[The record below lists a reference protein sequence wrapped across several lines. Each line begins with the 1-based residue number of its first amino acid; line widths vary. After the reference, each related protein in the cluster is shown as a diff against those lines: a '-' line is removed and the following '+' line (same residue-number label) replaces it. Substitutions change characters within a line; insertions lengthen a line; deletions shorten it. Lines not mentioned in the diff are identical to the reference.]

1 LATCFII
8 VYTILS
14 CYIMNLIT
22 RSFAKITSALVLLGI
37 LQINSQIV
45 AQHTSFPY
53 YQSFETGLGSWTQ
66 DTDED
71 FDWTARTGGTPSNN
85 TGPSEAADGATYI
98 YLESSDPNSPS
109 KVATITSGA
118 FDLSKLT
125 TPKFSFAYHMYGAN
139 MGTLDLQISTDD
151 GANWASLWQK
161 SGDQTN
167 NWITATIDLAAYQSN
182 QVKFRFVGTTG
193 DSFRSDAAVDRIQ
206 INDIGALAVT
216 SISPTIATGGSTI
229 TLKGQGFSAVPSDHT
244 VKINGVQIPVVSA
257 TTTELKV
264 ILPASVTTDRLS
276 VEVNSLQASSGV
288 EVIIPLTVYPYAE
301 SFEDGLGMWMQDPAD
316 DFDWRLRSG
325 ATPTSSTGPSGAID
339 GSIYLYVESSDPNYP
354 TKTGIITSRYFD
366 LTSLT
371 NPKLEFI
378 YHMYGS
384 SMGTLKVEASTDGK
398 NWNTLLTRSG
408 DKGDTWFV
416 TSADLSAYKTTAT
429 VLRFVATTASSF
441 RSDIAID
448 RIKITGDDVLT
459 LSGFSPAQATENA
472 TVTIAGANFSTTASS
487 NIVKFNGTAATV
499 TSASANQL
507 TVLVPSGASNGK
519 ITVETGGN
527 TVTSNTDF
535 TMVYPPTIASF
546 SPQSAKAGN
555 TVTITGTN
563 FDAIRTNN
571 TIKFNGE
578 VAVINSASNTELQVY
593 VPNLATTGKITL
605 EVNGFSQTT
614 ATDFTIIPSPVMT
627 DFSPKSGKEGSTVTI
642 TGKNFDTTPG
652 NNLVKFNGT
661 AATVTAAT
669 TTELQV
675 TVPAGILDGNITVE
689 VAGDV
694 TTSSEQFTVIL
705 PPTITSFSPNSG
717 KIGSTII
724 ITGTGFDATATKNTV
739 KINGVPTTVS
749 FSTNT
754 ELTIVV
760 PNDAT
765 TGKIYLEVN
774 GFNVTTTDDFTV
786 ILAPSVPTIS
796 DFSPKSGVK
805 GDVITITGTNFST
818 IAANNIVKFNGV
830 TASLVDA
837 TSTEL
842 KVAVPGGSVTGKISV
857 EVNGSVVTSADDF
870 TAILPIAIN
879 DFSPKSGQT
888 GDTVTITGVNFGETL
903 LDNLVTFN
911 GTSAAI
917 IVANN
922 SQLQVIVP
930 EGVSTGKISITAREE
945 TVLTTEDFTVK
956 TVASLPNQ
964 LRKGKLSLYPNPTR
978 DVLYISLQNKAT
990 PRVKVHLYNLQ
1001 GQAVWHETLT
1011 IKNGLAKLNLAQ
1023 ITAGEYVLAIEVGN
1037 QVISRRVMKK

>member
-1 LATCFII
+1 
-8 VYTILS
+8 
-14 CYIMNLIT
+14 MNLIT

-37 LQINSQIV
+37 VQINSQV
-45 AQHTSFPY
+45 FAQHTSYPY
-53 YQSFETGLGSWTQ
+53 YQSFETGLGNWTQ

-71 FDWTARTGGTPSNN
+71 FDWATRTGGTPSSN

-98 YLESSDPNSPS
+98 YLEASDPNSPS

-118 FDLSKLT
+118 FDLSTLT
-125 TPKFSFAYHMYGAN
+125 TPKLSFAYHMYGSN

-151 GANWASLWQK
+151 GTNWTSIWQK
-161 SGDQTN
+161 NGDQTN
-167 NWITATIDLAAYQSN
+167 NWITETIDLAAYQSN

-193 DSFRSDAAVDRIQ
+193 DSFRSDAAIDRIQ
-206 INDIGALAVT
+206 INNTGALAVT
-216 SISPTIATGGSTI
+216 SISPTIATSGSTI
-229 TLKGQGFSAVPSDHT
+229 TLNGQGFGTVPGDHT
-244 VKINGVQIPVVSA
+244 VKINGVQIPVISA

-264 ILPASVTTDRLS
+264 ILPASVTTDRIS

-288 EVIIPLTVYPYAE
+288 EIVIPLMVYPYLE
-301 SFEDGLGMWMQDPAD
+301 NFENGLGMWMQDSED
-316 DFDWRLRSG
+316 DFDWRIRSD
-325 ATPTSSTGPSGAID
+325 ATPTSSTGPTNPLD
-339 GSIYLYVESSDPNYP
+339 GNYLYVESSDPNYP
-354 TKTGIITSRYFD
+354 TKTGIVTSRYFD

-371 NPKLEFI
+371 NPILKFR

-398 NWNTLLTRSG
+398 TWNTLLTRSG
-408 DKGDTWFV
+408 NKGDTWFV
-416 TSADLSAYKTTAT
+416 TSTDLSAYKTTAT

-448 RIKITGDDVLT
+448 KIEILGDDVLT
-459 LSGFSPAQATENA
+459 FSGFSPAKAADNA
-472 TVTIAGANFSTTASS
+472 TITIAGANFSTTATS
-487 NIVKFNGTAATV
+487 NIVKFNGVAATV

-535 TMVYPPTIASF
+535 TLVYPPTIANF
-546 SPQSAKAGN
+546 SPQSAKASN
-555 TVTITGTN
+555 IVTITGTN

-571 TIKFNGE
+571 TVKFNGE
-578 VAVINSASNTELQVY
+578 VAIINSASNTELQVY

-614 ATDFTIIPSPVMT
+614 TTDFTIIPSPVMT
-627 DFSPKSGKEGSTVTI
+627 DFSPKSGKEGNTVTI
-642 TGKNFDTTPG
+642 TGKNFDTTPS

-661 AATVTAAT
+661 IATVTAAT

-694 TTSSEQFTVIL
+694 TTSSEQFIVIL
-705 PPTITSFSPNSG
+705 PPTIAGFSPASG
-717 KIGSTII
+717 KIGSTIT

-739 KINGVPTTVS
+739 KLNGVTATVS

-754 ELTIVV
+754 QLSIVV
-760 PNDAT
+760 PNNAT
-765 TGKIYLEVN
+765 TGKIDLEVN
-774 GFNVTTTDDFTV
+774 GFNVATTQDFTV
-786 ILAPSVPTIS
+786 ILAPSVPSIS

-805 GDVITITGTNFST
+805 GDVVTITGTNFGAT
-818 IAANNIVKFNGV
+818 AASNIVKFNGV

-842 KVAVPGGSVTGKISV
+842 KVAVPGGSITGKITV
-857 EVNGSVVTSADDF
+857 EVNGSVTTSAADF
-870 TAILPIAIN
+870 TAILPIAIT
-879 DFSPKSGQT
+879 DFSPKSGQA
-888 GDTVTITGVNFGETL
+888 GDTVTITGVNFGATL

-911 GTSAAI
+911 GTSATI
-917 IVANN
+917 IAANN

-930 EGVSTGKISITAREE
+930 EGVSTGKISVTAGEE

-956 TVASLPNQ
+956 TVASVSNQ
-964 LRKGKLSLYPNPTR
+964 LQQGKLTLYPNPMH
-978 DVLYISLQNKAT
+978 DVLYISLQNNTA
-990 PRVKVHLYNLQ
+990 PKVTVNVYNLQ
-1001 GQAVWHETLT
+1001 GQAVWQETLA

-1023 ITAGEYVLAIEVGN
+1023 IAVGEYVIAIEVGK
-1037 QVISRRVMKK
+1037 QVVSRRVMKK